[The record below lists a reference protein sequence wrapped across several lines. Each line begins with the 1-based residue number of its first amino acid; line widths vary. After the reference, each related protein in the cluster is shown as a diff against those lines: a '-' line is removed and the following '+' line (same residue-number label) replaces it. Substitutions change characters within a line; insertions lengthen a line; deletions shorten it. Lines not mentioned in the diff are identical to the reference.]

1 MQIALASAGEKR
13 RGDLKSPEKAQLRRG
28 GSEVIVRT
36 IQAVQALVTEFQTL
50 QVRGNKRV
58 HRSEAG
64 GEWLS
69 QDIQDADV
77 NACAEDKAKEL
88 DHYMMVRGPAYTS
101 RRGIH

>member
-1 MQIALASAGEKR
+1 MQIARASAGEER
-13 RGDLKSPEKAQLRRG
+13 RGDLKKRVLRTS

-50 QVRGNKRV
+50 HVRGNKRL
-58 HRSEAG
+58 HRSEPG

-77 NACAEDKAKEL
+77 NSCAEDT
-88 DHYMMVRGPAYTS
+88 VRRKSSIIT
-101 RRGIH
+101 